1 MFHVKQSD
9 SADAVERGALDS
21 PLAAELLDLA
31 ARRRILDA
39 PPPPLPA
46 FTRVIAVSN
55 QKGGVGKTT
64 TTVNMA
70 AALARFGARVLV
82 IDLDPQGNATT
93 ALGLERH
100 EGVEGMF
107 EVLLGER
114 SLAEVVGESPDL
126 PGLFCAPS
134 TLNLAGV
141 EITIATEA
149 DSRYRL
155 HHAIQKH
162 ITEDRAA
169 YHYIFIDC
177 PPSLGLLTVN
187 ALVVA
192 HEVMVPIQCE
202 YYALE
207 GVTQLNSLIHQVNQA
222 LNPSLTVST
231 VLLTMFDAR
240 TNLSQDVAA
249 VVRESFGERVLS
261 TMIPR
266 TVRVAEAPSHRQTVI
281 TYDPTSLGAI
291 AYLEAAYEFGLRNT
305 QPAEAH

>member
-1 MFHVKQSD
+1 MKQSD
-9 SADAVERGALDS
+9 GTDATERGTLDS

-46 FTRVIAVSN
+46 MTRIIAVSN

-93 ALGLERH
+93 ALGLDRH
-100 EGVEGMF
+100 EDGEGMF

-114 SLAEVVGESPDL
+114 SLSQVVAQSPDL
-126 PGLFCAPS
+126 SGLFCAPS

-141 EITIATEA
+141 EISIATAE

-155 HHAIQKH
+155 HNAISAH
-162 ITEDRAA
+162 LSDGSGG

-192 HEVMVPIQCE
+192 HEVMMPIQCE

-207 GVTQLNSLIHQVNQA
+207 GVKQLSSLIQQVNQM
-222 LNPSLTVST
+222 LNPTLHVST

-249 VVRESFGERVLS
+249 VVRENFGSQVLN
-261 TMIPR
+261 TVIPR
-266 TVRVAEAPSHRQTVI
+266 TVRIAEAPSHRQTVI

-291 AYLEAAYEFGLRNT
+291 AYLEAAYEFGLRNS

>member
-1 MFHVKQSD
+1 MKQSD
-9 SADAVERGALDS
+9 GADAQERGTLDS
-21 PLAAELLDLA
+21 PLATELLDLV

-100 EGVEGMF
+100 DAVEGMF

-114 SLAEVVGESPDL
+114 ALGEVIGESPDL

-141 EITIATEA
+141 EITIATAE

-155 HHAIQKH
+155 HRAITDH
-162 ITEDRAA
+162 LNAGGPG

-192 HEVMVPIQCE
+192 HEVMMPIQCE

-207 GVTQLNSLIHQVNQA
+207 GVTQLNSLIQQVNQM
-222 LNPSLTVST
+222 LNPSLYVST

-240 TNLSQDVAA
+240 TNLSQDVAG
-249 VVRESFGERVLS
+249 VVRENFGDRVLS
-261 TMIPR
+261 TVIPR

-305 QPAEAH
+305 QTAEAH